1 MKKLFRITSAHRAPL
16 TRSKSISVTR
26 CLSLLISIYLSTYIC
41 MCRSMYLYI
50 YLYLGLSQNSRH
62 LWTFGRNFELTR
74 ARPDLLVST
83 RVSLVANLLTGIGQC
98 VCVCVCVYPF
108 GVGGAGPAGEQKRK
122 FIHMCKHL
130 YTHTHTH
137 IYIHMY
143 MYTCRHIGLT
153 TFEFWVKGSGKPLD

>member
-1 MKKLFRITSAHRAPL
+1 V
-16 TRSKSISVTR
+16 SIYV
-26 CLSLLISIYLSTYIC
+26 SIYLSISRVIPKQSPLVNL
-41 MCRSMYLYI
+41 RSKLRI
-50 YLYLGLSQNSRH
+50 DPSSTGFASFDQGFSS
-62 LWTFGRNFELTR
+62 GELVDRDRTM
-74 ARPDLLVST
+74 
-83 RVSLVANLLTGIGQC
+83 C